1 MVFAGLAETIKGKL
15 ETELV
20 PESTRLNLTRLVR
33 RRCKSDDS
41 SVELVNINRF
51 VNIARTA
58 LGKTIYILS
67 SDNMGMYEAPE
78 FGWHFA
84 ELELIF
90 RRPDTGELA
99 ELLCDL
105 IEGEFLTDIEVNKL
119 LESGNV
125 SFRFATEDDGS
136 VTLELL
142 SVDELEAEP
151 MSNEHPNIRML
162 IERMEAAF
170 EQDDYSAVLHAS
182 ASVFETLAKVVF
194 ASPTVEHSTFG
205 SIFDGYKKRS
215 KLPEF
220 LLQHAKDTYDRRN
233 TEPLSGHGSTLPSSV
248 TKEDAVVIVE
258 LTKTCVRLERLLAD
272 PVST

>member
-1 MVFAGLAETIKGKL
+1 MAFAGLAETIKSKL

-33 RRCKSDDS
+33 RRCKSNDS
-41 SVELVNINRF
+41 NVELVNINRF

-67 SDNMGMYEAPE
+67 SDDMGMYEAPE

-99 ELLCDL
+99 ELLCDF

-119 LESGNV
+119 LENGNV
-125 SFRFATEDDGS
+125 SFRFSTEDDGS

-151 MSNEHPNIRML
+151 MSNEHPNIRLL

-170 EQDDYSAVLHAS
+170 EQDDFSAVLHAS

-194 ASPTVEHSTFG
+194 ASPTVENSTFG

-258 LTKTCVRLERLLAD
+258 LTKTCVRLERQLAD